1 MSNDGLTAE
10 EKDIIVRILLQVQVR
25 LEEAPIL
32 QEIVRK
38 LTLKD

>member
-1 MSNDGLTAE
+1 MNDDALTVE
-10 EKDIIVRILLQVQVR
+10 EKAIIVRILLQVQVR